1 MSKENKDIPEKEQQ
15 LEGGTYD
22 IIRKRLLKNGDELRT
37 RMSRL
42 NDDRKEI
49 FGSIETKLISTE
61 RITTTNNCQPRDI
74 ISLGDDRFLFGYNV
88 HIGLKS
94 ETFIQDVFG
103 VYHYDANTQT
113 FTEENLDAF
122 QDDTFLLDFAN
133 LYKYYRQTVFVKFM
147 QLGPYLHMVF
157 RIGQSVSDV
166 KTFKW
171 LVQDGQLTYE
181 GNRSEHEYKYPSQ
194 HQFSWKK
201 VGREHH
207 VDGKHPHIS
216 IEDIVFVETIE
227 GDLTLK
233 VENNTE
239 TGKGIYSEEVANKDQ
254 TLDDADIYYARIGNT
269 VILKIR
275 PYQED
280 EYRYIIYNHKIQEAH
295 RVDAIQDACILL
307 PNDQGIIFPK
317 GYYINTGEFKLFDNQ
332 LEDMLFEK
340 RVQAANGEDYLY
352 VFYNRASGT
361 YFLLSYNIIAQK
373 VETPIICNGYTLFK
387 DGHLALFKA
396 EEEPQKHHSIQ
407 IWQTAYSQE
416 VIMESANQSSYL
428 HKVGNKEIV
437 LALSECQELITLI
450 NKEDSFSNLYVDI
463 VKKSTDILDSYHW
476 LSHKEAEELNIP
488 LEEVKST
495 ASNAIDEFDKIL
507 RLKKTAKEQTE
518 QVEKKALALLSKA
531 KNMRVAQ
538 VNDSVHLLA
547 ELRHVRGEI
556 IGLESVRFVDL
567 NKVKLLDE
575 RIAEAF
581 KHASENCVNFLL
593 KSTALDPYRQK
604 IESIKKEVDALD
616 KVVVANDLEKEVES
630 LSGELELLIEIVSN
644 LKILDATK
652 TTQIIDSITALFSE
666 FNQINA
672 ALRKKRKELLK
683 VEGTAEFHAQIR
695 LINQGF
701 INYIDIVDTPEKA
714 DEYLNKLVVQL
725 EEVGGK
731 FADFD
736 EFILQVE
743 EKREEI
749 YNAFESKKTA
759 LIEAGNKKSQT
770 LYTSAERIL
779 KGIKNRAASFED
791 VVDINGY
798 FASDLMV
805 DKVRDIVKAL
815 IELNDSI
822 KADDIQSQLKTV
834 KEDAVRQLRDKNE
847 LFTKDG
853 NGIQFGNHRFL
864 VNTQKLDVT
873 TVLKGDYLYF
883 HLTGTNFYERID
895 DEALNATRAVWNH
908 SLVSENQEVYRAE
921 FLAFGMYN
929 WITSPAMTMTKWVQL
944 TKEEQEKL
952 LQDEMS
958 KRFNEGYV
966 KGVHDHDASLILN
979 ELVRMEQTI
988 DLLKFS
994 GRERTQAILFWEYLI
1009 DQEEK
1014 LRLEHQLKS
1023 YGILRQ
1029 VFKDSSTHE
1038 HLNKQLEQL
1047 INPCEFPVSASAS
1060 RVVDYLMAEVSAHEK
1075 YVHSQEAQHLA
1086 EQFQNY
1092 LKNQRKTKDFNRAVF
1107 QHEGNW
1113 DDRFSLIRLWLKAF
1127 AVTQELHLDADL
1139 EAETTL
1145 AILMNQPDQFYLNAS
1160 NLQVT
1165 ISDLRGDHP
1174 LIVDGTYSWH
1184 FNHFMNRLTRFEE
1197 NHVAQFREFN
1207 ELKKSVTAQFKQ
1219 EIRLSEYMPR
1229 VLSSFVRNQLIDKV
1243 YLNLIGDNLAKQIGT
1258 AGENKRTDLMG
1269 MLLLISPPGYGK
1281 TTLMEYIA
1289 SRLGLVFMKINGPAL
1304 GHHIVSLDPED
1315 ADNAASR
1322 EELEKLNLAL
1332 EMGDNVMLYLD
1343 DIQHCSPEFL
1353 QKFISLS
1360 DGQRKIEGVYKGKTK
1375 TYDFRGKKLVVVMA
1389 GNPYTESGDKFKV
1402 PDMLANR
1409 ADIYNLGDILG
1420 DSAGEFKL
1428 SYIENSLTSNAVLNS
1443 LADKSREDVYSLV
1456 RVAEG
1461 TPMDQ
1466 VELKGSYS
1474 AEELQ
1479 DIQRMLNMALKVRDI
1494 LLKVNLE
1501 YIDSAGKEDAYRTEP
1516 AFKLQGSYRD
1526 MNKMIEKL
1534 NPLMNE
1540 KELDTL
1546 ILSHYQNESQ
1556 TLTTGAEANL
1566 LKLKELIGWLNEEE
1580 AERWNAIKKEF
1591 RQQQELKGYGNNG
1604 GEMVQVIRKMGDI
1617 NETLSKIGQHD
1628 LEDDYIIQLKSIT
1641 EGVRAI
1647 SKVMIENRKL
1657 MNKKGK
1663 GLEDKE

>member
-1 MSKENKDIPEKEQQ
+1 MSTEDKDIPEKEEQQ

-22 IIRKRLLKNGDELRT
+22 IIRKRLLKNGADLRQ
-37 RMSRL
+37 RMDRL

-61 RITTTNNCQPRDI
+61 RITTINNCQPRDI

-94 ETFIQDVFG
+94 ETFVQDVFG
-103 VYHYDANTQT
+103 VYHYDAQSQS

-122 QDDTFLLDFAN
+122 QDETFLLDFAN
-133 LYKYYRQTVFVKFM
+133 LYKYYRQTVFVKFI

-157 RIGQSVSDV
+157 RIGQSVTDI

-171 LVQDGQLTYE
+171 LMQEGELTYE
-181 GNRSEHEYKYPSQ
+181 GNRSEHEYKFPAQ

-207 VDGKHPHIS
+207 VDGTHPHIS
-216 IEDIVFVETIE
+216 IEDIVFVETIH

-239 TGKGIYSEEVANKDQ
+239 SGKGIYSEEVANRDQ

-275 PYQED
+275 PYQE
-280 EYRYIIYNHKIQEAH
+280 EQYRFIIYNHKIQEAH
-295 RVDAIQDACILL
+295 RVDAIEDACILL

-361 YFLLSYNIIAQK
+361 YFLLSYNIIAQE
-373 VETPIICNGYTLFK
+373 VQTPIICNGYTLFK
-387 DGHLALFKA
+387 DGHLALFKT
-396 EEEPQKHHSIQ
+396 EEEPQKHHKIQ
-407 IWQTAYSQE
+407 IWQTAYAQDML
-416 VIMESANQSSYL
+416 VDTTNDTGYL
-428 HKVGNKEIV
+428 QKVGNKEIV
-437 LALSECQELITLI
+437 VALSECQELITLI

-463 VKKSTDILDSYHW
+463 VKKSTDILDTYHW
-476 LSHKEAEELNIP
+476 LSHAEAEALNVP
-488 LEEVKST
+488 LQAVKST

-507 RLKKTAKEQTE
+507 RLKKTAREETAA
-518 QVEKKALALLSKA
+518 VEKKAKNLLSKA

-556 IGLESVRFVDL
+556 IGLETVRFVDL
-567 NKVKLLDE
+567 NKVKTLDE

-593 KSTALDPYRQK
+593 KSTALDPYKQK
-604 IESIKKEVDALD
+604 IDSLKKEVKALD
-616 KVVVANDLEKEVES
+616 KVIVATDLEKEVES
-630 LSGELELLIEIVSN
+630 LSAELELLIEIVSN

-736 EFILQVE
+736 DFVWQIE

-759 LIEAGNKKSQT
+759 LIEAGNKKAQT

-805 DKVRDIVKAL
+805 DKVRDIVKSL
-815 IELNDSI
+815 IALNDSI

-847 LFTKDG
+847 LYTKDG

-873 TVLKGDYLYF
+873 TVLKGEDLYF

-895 DEALNATRAVWNH
+895 DAALNATRDVWH
-908 SLVSENQEVYRAE
+908 QTLISENRNVYRAE
-921 FLAFGMYN
+921 YLAFGMYN
-929 WITSPAMTMTKWVQL
+929 YILSPAMTLTKWVQL
-944 TKEEQEKL
+944 TQEEKETA
-952 LQDEMS
+952 LQAEMA

-966 KGVHDHDASLILN
+966 KGVHDHDALLILD
-979 ELVRMEQTI
+979 ELIRMEQTI
-988 DLLKFS
+988 ALLKY
-994 GRERTQAILFWEYLI
+994 GANERVQAILFWEFLI
-1009 DQEEK
+1009 DKDEK
-1014 LRLEHQLKS
+1014 SRLEHQLKS
-1023 YGILRQ
+1023 YGILKQ
-1029 VFKDSSTHE
+1029 VFQDSSAHDF
-1038 HLNKQLEQL
+1038 LKEQL
-1047 INPCEFPVSASAS
+1047 VALMGQHNYPVEGRIDQVAN
-1060 RVVDYLMAEVSAHEK
+1060 YLMDEVSINEK
-1075 YVHSQEAQHLA
+1075 YVLSQEAQDFLDR
-1086 EQFQNY
+1086 FQQY
-1092 LKNQRKTKDFNRAVF
+1092 LKNHRKTKDFDRAVF
-1107 QHEGNW
+1107 QHEGHW
-1113 DDRFSLIRLWLKAF
+1113 DDRFSLIRLWLQAF
-1127 AVTQELHLDADL
+1127 SVAD
-1139 EAETTL
+1139 EGNVSVEVEVETTL
-1145 AILMNQPDQFYLNAS
+1145 VILLNNPDRFYLNAS
-1160 NLQVT
+1160 NLNVE
-1165 ISDLRGDHP
+1165 IAGLRGDHQ
-1174 LIVDGTYSWH
+1174 LIADGTYESH
-1184 FNHFMNRLTRFEE
+1184 FNQFMDRLANFTDVQVEHFKAFS
-1197 NHVAQFREFN
+1197 Q
-1207 ELKKSVTAQFKQ
+1207 LKKEITANFKE
-1219 EIRLSEYMPR
+1219 EIRLQEYMPR

-1304 GHHIVSLDPED
+1304 GHQIVSLDPKD
-1315 ADNAASR
+1315 ADNAASQ

-1343 DIQHCSPEFL
+1343 DIQHCNPEFL

-1360 DGQRKIEGVYKGKTK
+1360 DGQRKIEGVYKGKTQ

-1420 DSAGEFKL
+1420 DTAGEFKL
-1428 SYIENSLTSNAVLNS
+1428 SYIENSLTSNAVLNG

-1466 VELKGSYS
+1466 IELKGSYS

-1479 DIQRMLNMALKVRDI
+1479 DIQSMLTMALKVRDV

-1516 AFKLQGSYRD
+1516 PFKLQGSYRD
-1526 MNKMIEKL
+1526 MNKLVEKL
-1534 NPLMNE
+1534 NPLMNQ

-1566 LKLKELIGWLNEEE
+1566 LKLKELIGWLSTEETT
-1580 AERWNAIKKEF
+1580 RWEAIKKEF
-1591 RQQQELKGYGNNG
+1591 RQQQELKGYGQNG
-1604 GEMVQVIRKMGDI
+1604 GEMIQVIRKMGDI
-1617 NETLSKIGQHD
+1617 NETLSHLGKTEG
-1628 LEDDYIIQLKSIT
+1628 EEDYIIQLKSIT

-1657 MNKKGK
+1657 LNKKGK
-1663 GLEDKE
+1663 GTEG